1 VGIGLLV
8 VLVVG
13 GTWFGWRAWRGVPVS
28 LTVDGAPILNAEQ
41 VLAQAD
47 PMFRELARIDGAT
60 LPGGA
65 ACWFAPPPKDAVR
78 ADQPRVACGPV
89 LLGIS
94 GDKQRW
100 VVGTPSY
107 SATTTG
113 GSRGSTGTFGAFDG
127 VEELRPALLARPDGK
142 HPPDGEPGLGAAGVR
157 TVNGRIIV
165 DAAQVVQSADRGFA
179 AAASKSGAAV
189 GPDSRCYLGV
199 RDETRSGVTIAVS
212 DGNLWCGPVLRT
224 DSAAN
229 ATWASFPL
237 ALKLGQS
244 IVEATAGDPSISEV
258 TSTKTLPAGMRAY
271 RADGLR
277 PPDGAGGLQV
287 PDSDPV
293 KAGTIAILDELP
305 STVGAPAPSLMVPPD
320 GRLVTPSVTV
330 QLTGIGRLPKVG
342 SGTDAFVAPKG
353 EGLAV
358 ATFQI
363 TREAGAPS
371 GNGTATLI
379 VDGVRIA
386 VRDWSSVKDGGA
398 LVASVPIGSRDIVLE
413 VLSQG
418 RAQGISLVT
427 GQRMPGG
434 PGFPPGHRGRL
445 EAGHPLL
452 RRVRGEGGHD
462 LARADAGRDDRP
474 RHCNRLGGQLEQRPE
489 TTVRRPRSRVEG
501 HRDAGGCRD
510 LRDGRRSAPGRRPVR
525 DRALLGAN
533 LMAPEA
539 SDQTTDRTS
548 PGSPTRLQVAAS
560 GAVFLASGASLVGYI
575 LTGAPMALVL
585 GVLVLLGA
593 MVVGATFW
601 GQTERR
607 RQWLTCVQ
615 VGIPAGLIAT
625 FCYDGS
631 RYLLVQVAGFTASP
645 FAAFPLFGQAL
656 IGSGAGV
663 GPRTLIGVGF
673 HLLNGIAF
681 GVAYTVW
688 FGKRPFYV
696 GIPFALVL
704 EAFMLALYPGWM
716 DMRTI
721 AEFTQMSLVGHIVY
735 GAVLGFLAHRWLRR
749 ATARRGGD
757 SGRMAGPRSST

>member
-413 VLSQG
+413 VLAQG

-427 GQRMPGG
+427 GQRTPGG
-434 PGFPPGHRGRL
+434 PSVPYRRSTQVSPATPIEVAVRL
-445 EAGHPLL
+445 PKGDPVRVTGTVGQLNWQAWDANQGWAPVGQAFLL
-452 RRVRGEGGHD
+452 VTVDDWKLVTPCCDVSGVKVATTWRVRMPDGTT
-462 LARADAGRDDRP
+462 ARDTATGSAG
-474 RHCNRLGGQLEQRPE
+474 
-489 TTVRRPRSRVEG
+489 SSS
-501 HRDAGGCRD
+501 
-510 LRDGRRSAPGRRPVR
+510 SAPKPRFVV
-525 DRALLGAN
+525 
-533 LMAPEA
+533 PEA
-539 SDQTTDRTS
+539 ALKGTVT
-548 PGSPTRLQVAAS
+548 LEVAVTYVMD
-560 GAVFLASGASLVGYI
+560 GAQRQAVAPSVTVPFLAP
-575 LTGAPMALVL
+575 T
-585 GVLVLLGA
+585 
-593 MVVGATFW
+593 
-601 GQTERR
+601 
-607 RQWLTCVQ
+607 
-615 VGIPAGLIAT
+615 
-625 FCYDGS
+625 
-631 RYLLVQVAGFTASP
+631 
-645 FAAFPLFGQAL
+645 
-656 IGSGAGV
+656 
-663 GPRTLIGVGF
+663 
-673 HLLNGIAF
+673 
-681 GVAYTVW
+681 
-688 FGKRPFYV
+688 
-696 GIPFALVL
+696 
-704 EAFMLALYPGWM
+704 
-716 DMRTI
+716 
-721 AEFTQMSLVGHIVY
+721 
-735 GAVLGFLAHRWLRR
+735 
-749 ATARRGGD
+749 
-757 SGRMAGPRSST
+757 